1 MSVVDAIVVVLTL
14 AMAVL
19 GWELG
24 LVRSALPLAGFVA
37 GAVIGGRIGPA
48 VLAGGTNSAY
58 APVASLVGGLL
69 GGALFAAA
77 LDPLGFDLRRRL
89 GRGRL
94 VAGADRLAGATLLA
108 VLALL
113 MVWAFG
119 AVVREAADPGSR
131 GLRTAINDSSVIAA
145 LDGVLPPSGPI
156 LNLLRRVDA
165 VPTVTGPS
173 ARVPPPA
180 SAILRSHGVEEA
192 GRSAVKVVGSA
203 CGLGLEGS
211 GWVARPGIVVTNAHV
226 VAGESDT
233 AITTRDDESFG
244 ATVVGYDP
252 RNDIAVLRVPG
263 LGLPSLPIEQNPR
276 AGTAVAVLGYPEN
289 GPFAAS
295 PARLGQA
302 GDVATQDSYGR
313 GPIRRTITPFRGEVR
328 SGNSGSPAVDAQG
341 RVATMVFAANEG
353 GQEGGLGVPDELVRR
368 ALDARLA
375 PTSTGPCR

>member
-1 MSVVDAIVVVLTL
+1 
-14 AMAVL
+14 
-19 GWELG
+19 
-24 LVRSALPLAGFVA
+24 
-37 GAVIGGRIGPA
+37 
-48 VLAGGTNSAY
+48 
-58 APVASLVGGLL
+58 
-69 GGALFAAA
+69 
-77 LDPLGFDLRRRL
+77 
-89 GRGRL
+89 

-341 RVATMVFAANEG
+341 RVATTVFAANEG
-353 GQEGGLGVPDELVRR
+353 GREGGLGVPNELVRR
-368 ALDARLA
+368 ALDGRLA